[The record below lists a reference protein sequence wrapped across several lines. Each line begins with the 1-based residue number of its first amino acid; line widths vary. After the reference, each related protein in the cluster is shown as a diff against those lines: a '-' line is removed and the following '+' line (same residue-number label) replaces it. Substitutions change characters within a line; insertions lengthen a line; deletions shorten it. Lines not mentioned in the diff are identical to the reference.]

1 MNALA
6 KYRGSEHLCAVCN
19 RQANQGIGVGA
30 GRRVPMMWVCSQKC
44 RSVALNTHGH
54 LLSDDL
60 AYYERLARETGGVV
74 AGRYL
79 DELGKHD
86 LRTLT
91 PDEWRAFLHTI
102 FDTYSA
108 NMIESLERVY
118 NAAQRG
124 AA

>member
-1 MNALA
+1 
-6 KYRGSEHLCAVCN
+6 
-19 RQANQGIGVGA
+19 
-30 GRRVPMMWVCSQKC
+30 MMWVCSQKC
-44 RSVALNTHGH
+44 RSVALKTHEH
-54 LLSDDL
+54 LISDDL
-60 AYYERLARETGGVV
+60 AYYERLARETGGVM
-74 AGRYL
+74 AGQYL
-79 DELGKHD
+79 DRLGKHD

-91 PDEWRAFLHTI
+91 PDEWRTFLHTI